1 MIGSRRRFPELPS
14 VLPPNLDFVLGLSPS
29 FMTLGLGHT
38 RSLLER
44 LGHPERAFRTA
55 VVAGTNGKGSVTAM
69 LASVLAGQGLRVG
82 RFISPHVYSAT
93 ERICVDDEAV
103 TLDELERAAARV
115 APLHADIPFS
125 YFEALTVLAFLVFAE
140 RAVEVA
146 VLETGL
152 GGRFDATNVT
162 APVVTVLTSVSLDHR
177 RVLGD
182 SEVEIL
188 REKLGIARPG
198 VPLLCGPLAPALRE
212 VVDERA
218 RRDGFPVVWPE
229 SLGEVRA
236 VGGDSGPRVHLR
248 TGATDYGEV
257 ALPFPGRHQHAN
269 ALLAVAAAERVMGPL
284 RGVGEALATVY
295 LPGRF
300 ERVER
305 GGRCFVLDVA
315 HNDAA
320 LAATAAH
327 LAEISPREQTAA
339 VVGLMTRKELFE
351 AARHLARA
359 AARVYLVTPDR
370 APRHTESAYAPHQLL
385 SGWFWAAGAAT
396 RGAPGAVPTEL
407 VLWNKRDAGDD
418 HWRRLLD
425 AIDNDANPFRT
436 VLVTGSHRVVDQF
449 GRLLWP
455 VEVLA

>member
-1 MIGSRRRFPELPS
+1 
-14 VLPPNLDFVLGLSPS
+14 
-29 FMTLGLGHT
+29 MTLGLGHT
-38 RSLLER
+38 RALLER

-69 LASVLAGQGLRVG
+69 LASILAAQGLRVG

-93 ERICVDDEAV
+93 ERICVDDQPV

-140 RAVEVA
+140 RGVEVA

-162 APVVTVLTSVSLDHR
+162 TPAVTVLTNVSLDHR

-188 REKLGIARPG
+188 REKLGIVRAG
-198 VPLLCGPLAPALRE
+198 VPLLCGPFAPALRG
-212 VVDERA
+212 VVEERA
-218 RRDGFPVVWPE
+218 RRDGFPLLWPE
-229 SLGEVRA
+229 AMGEARA
-236 VGGDSGPRVHLR
+236 VGDDPGARVRLR
-248 TGATDYGEV
+248 TAAADYGEV
-257 ALPFPGRHQHAN
+257 VVPFPGRHQRAN
-269 ALLAVAAAERVMGPL
+269 ALLAVAAAERVAGPL
-284 RGVGEALATVY
+284 TGVGEGLAAAY

-315 HNDAA
+315 HNDEA
-320 LAATAAH
+320 LAATALH
-327 LAEISPREQTAA
+327 LAEISPRAQTA
-339 VVGLMTRKELFE
+339 VVMGLMTRKELFG
-351 AARHLARA
+351 AACHLARA
-359 AARVYLVTPDR
+359 AARVYLVTPDP
-370 APRHTESAYAPHQLL
+370 APGHTDGAYAPHRLL
-385 SGWFWAAGAAT
+385 SSWFWSAG
-396 RGAPGAVPTEL
+396 VPTEL
-407 VLWNKRDAGDD
+407 VLWNKRDADDD
-418 HWRRLLD
+418 HWRRLLA
-425 AIDNDANPFRT
+425 AIDHDANPCRT
-436 VLVTGSHRVVDQF
+436 VLVTGSHRVVEQF

-455 VEVLA
+455 AEVLA